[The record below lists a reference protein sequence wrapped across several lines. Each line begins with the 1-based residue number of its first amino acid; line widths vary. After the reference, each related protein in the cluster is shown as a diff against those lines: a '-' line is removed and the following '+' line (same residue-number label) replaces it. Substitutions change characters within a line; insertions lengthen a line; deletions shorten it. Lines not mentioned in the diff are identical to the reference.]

1 MSLDLSNIMQV
12 VQTNCHIA
20 DSQAAGDYTLCIYL
34 LKMREFYRWESGY
47 DYGDPLPGEEV
58 GAWLRQREELWESLA
73 ENNFSSIPING
84 VDYDPFDSRSIN
96 SILKSQHLVY
106 SGGLGRN
113 TNAHFFLG
121 VLERNESYN
130 GFEIIVVADEYA
142 RDLTAP
148 PAMSQGKT
156 IYIRREAMRRLIWEK
171 YEQWLWNRPNNAMA
185 RALSFYDFEN
195 QLEQSLTE
203 MTDRELNS
211 AILHE
216 IGEVKAHEILGEQ
229 WEELLIS
236 LPHSKL
242 ELLLRSIRD
251 HLADCHSTLPTIIE
265 QENIASLHFY
275 IANLSHLR
283 KDLFPGLLS
292 AYDEWLESSNFQAL
306 KKQVSTGAKHWEHVC
321 QSALSNWQKN
331 KDMDPL
337 HLVDIIET
345 SKL

>member
-1 MSLDLSNIMQV
+1 MQV